1 MEKIPQ
7 IVLDEIA
14 PKLGEGEAG
23 KRALAIMRLA
33 THKVL
38 ERLKQSVIADV
49 GESTKQAVVQLTQQ
63 LGDKLLKMAEG
74 WNDEM
79 QDDLILYPE
88 GTRFVRRR
96 VASQILVIEQKP
108 QVRTLN
114 FLRNLENG
122 DGDNGVEHYRLALP
136 YTVFVVQFK
145 NNNFAALHCAWRNK
159 PLSSI
164 SDGLGRPNLPN
175 IDENLCVC
183 MGSDFRSIK
192 WTGQR
197 MAEQVNEVIG
207 TFWQSN
213 FNKDIADYFHAC
225 RKAHRQFETLKA
237 WAKYSR
243 DDPLFILN
251 IPWREKYT
259 LKSFIEHLGAVSP
272 NISQQLQAE
281 VLQVVTTVTTRLT
294 KALEGVE
301 IGVVR
306 PGELTKQ
313 FTGVLQ
319 DILREAYADCWKHC
333 EKRLIEEGKRQ
344 RQDLEET
351 VREQL
356 EQMVYFAPYMKK
368 MREKWEQ
375 DEYE

>member
-1 MEKIPQ
+1 VEPIPQ
-7 IVLDEIA
+7 AVMDEISR
-14 PKLGEGEAG
+14 KLGETEAG
-23 KRALAIMRLA
+23 KRALEIMRLA

-49 GESTKQAVVQLTQQ
+49 GESTKQAVVLLTQQ

-74 WNDEM
+74 WNDEI

-114 FLRNLENG
+114 FHRNLEHG
-122 DGDNGVEHYRLALP
+122 DSEGVEHYRLALP
-136 YTVFVVQFK
+136 YTIFILYFK
-145 NNNFAALHCAWRNK
+145 NNTYQSLSVGWRNQ
-159 PLSSI
+159 PLNGI
-164 SDGLGRPNLPN
+164 NDGLGRPNLPN
-175 IDENLCVC
+175 IDEHLNVC
-183 MGSDFRSIK
+183 MGNDFRAIK

-197 MAEQVNEVIG
+197 MAEQVNEVIS

-213 FNKDIADYFHAC
+213 FNKDIADCFHAF
-225 RKAHRQFETLKA
+225 RKTYRQFETLKS

-251 IPWREKYT
+251 IPWKERYT
-259 LKSFIEHLGAVSP
+259 LKSFIEKLGAASP
-272 NISQQLQAE
+272 NITQQLQAE
-281 VLQVVTTVTTRLT
+281 VLQVVTTVTGRLT

-333 EKRLIEEGKRQ
+333 EKRLIEEEKHQ
-344 RQDLEET
+344 RKDLEAT

-356 EQMVYFAPYMKK
+356 EQMLYLAQ
-368 MREKWEQ
+368 RDTRRTKWER
-375 DEYE
+375 EPYE